1 MANIVTHGLGQP
13 DEGAIVALGMGASE
27 PAPPGAMS
35 ATLTGS
41 GALTATISD
50 GGTPPVETGGG
61 WGWTQHHIDLLHA
74 QQALEQQQ
82 PRPPVVGVLSANLR
96 GTCRVFAEATAT
108 EHAPTG
114 FDDLALLLTLELV

>member
-27 PAPPGAMS
+27 PAPPGAISATLSGSGAIS
-35 ATLTGS
+35 ATLTD
-41 GALTATISD
+41 GAA
-50 GGTPPVETGGG
+50 PVAQGG

-74 QQALEQQQ
+74 QQALEQQ
-82 PRPPVVGVLSANLR
+82 PRPPIVGELSANLH
-96 GTCRVFAEATAT
+96 GASRVFAEATTT
-108 EHAPTG
+108 EHAPSG